1 MISLRADNISRS
13 YGRRAVVSPCTIEVV
28 GGERLGIIGP
38 NGSGKSTLLRIL
50 AGVLRPDTGDVAL
63 HLNNSVIDRE
73 SLPQHVGL
81 VAPYLNVYE
90 EFTPMELLA
99 MQGKLRGVSLGAD
112 ADNRRRAL
120 LQRVGL
126 GDRTDDAVRTFS
138 SGLRQRVLLSLAVHL
153 EPTVLFLDE
162 PTITLDDAGRKIVEQ
177 EIATQS
183 ERGGIV
189 VIATNDER
197 ERQLCTRWI
206 EL

>member
-13 YGRRAVVSPCTIEVV
+13 YGRRAVVSPRSIDVV

-38 NGSGKSTLLRIL
+38 NGSGKSTLLRML
-50 AGVLRPDTGDVAL
+50 AGVLRPDTGDVTL
-63 HLNNSVIDRE
+63 QLNTVVIDRE

-99 MQGKLRGVSLGAD
+99 MQGKLRGVAHD
-112 ADNRRRAL
+112 MDTDNRRRTL

-126 GDRTDDAVRTFS
+126 GDRADDAVRTFS
-138 SGLRQRVLLSLAVHL
+138 SGLRQRVLLALAVHL
-153 EPTVLFLDE
+153 EPAVLFLDE